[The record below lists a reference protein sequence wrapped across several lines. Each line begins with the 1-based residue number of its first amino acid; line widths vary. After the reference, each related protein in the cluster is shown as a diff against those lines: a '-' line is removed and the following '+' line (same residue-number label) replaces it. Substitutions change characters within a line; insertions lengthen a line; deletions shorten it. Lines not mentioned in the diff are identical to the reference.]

1 MVLRE
6 NKMLMT
12 FKDLQNLKP
21 GEIIHGFSVNKDT
34 KISFSRELWL
44 NKDGWEING
53 KELDQIMVDV
63 MPDIVVQE
71 YLTDADSLSFL
82 EVFEE
87 GNLFPVK
94 IKINE
99 AIGMFL
105 EYKEI
110 INSYYSR
117 LFIKLLFNNNQSGWL
132 SCIVDEDENIYVQ

>member
-21 GEIIHGFSVNKDT
+21 GEIIQGFSVNKDT